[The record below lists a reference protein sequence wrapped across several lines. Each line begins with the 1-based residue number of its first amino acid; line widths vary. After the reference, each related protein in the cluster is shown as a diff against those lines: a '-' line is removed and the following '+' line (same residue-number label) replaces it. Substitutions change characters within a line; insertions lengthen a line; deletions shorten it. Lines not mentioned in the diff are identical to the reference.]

1 MQSLKITAMKYS
13 DLLDT
18 DDFVALVKKELFSRT
33 NGADSKRNHGVPL
46 DEMEKIYKAI
56 SALNL
61 AKKYSNAV
69 TVNENIKKIMTPAA
83 FVDHMLEWAE
93 KCPFSNKFLVNNT
106 DVYSDNGNIL
116 EELDVL
122 FSLKKDDWI

>member
-1 MQSLKITAMKYS
+1 MTYS
-13 DLLDT
+13 DLLDP

-33 NGADSKRNHGVPL
+33 NGADSKRNHGVPI
-46 DEMEKIYKAI
+46 DEMEKLYKAI
-56 SALNL
+56 TALNF
-61 AKKYSNAV
+61 AKRYSKSV
-69 TVNENIKKIMTPAA
+69 TVNENIKKIMTPKA

-93 KCPFSNKFLVNNT
+93 KCPFSNMFLVNNT
-106 DVYSDNGNIL
+106 DVYRDNVNIL